1 MLKYNKLFVDTLVV
15 GNTENC
21 NATDYNGKRKPCN
34 HCLRGNMRKNKIS
47 QSMMNKIVDTFD
59 NIFCVTFGAGEIT
72 MHLDS
77 IRWFIEA
84 VQFSVKEKYV
94 GNFYIV
100 TNAKVYRPELERL
113 CDTLYNICGDNEIS
127 GLAVSDDRFHM
138 SMHKSYNKFCQNR
151 DRYMYG
157 SETYK
162 EYKYDLFKELMKP
175 YADPNGKKTK
185 EWDFSNAGIINMGK
199 AKENGLGVRDLK
211 PYKPLIDFDEDT
223 GEVRLYDGEIFVRY
237 NGDIFC
243 SCNLS
248 YDEMD
253 KGIKS
258 PFYLGSIHN
267 MQAIINKLWEE
278 QGGENV

>member
-1 MLKYNKLFVDTLVV
+1 MLEYTKLSVDTLII
-15 GNTENC
+15 GNTEKC
-21 NATDYNGKRKPCN
+21 NMKCR
-34 HCLRGNMRKNKIS
+34 HCLRGNARNNNID
-47 QSMMNKIVDTFD
+47 QLMMNKIVDTFD

-84 VQFSVKEKYV
+84 VQFSVKEKYI

-100 TNAKVYRPELERL
+100 TNAKVYRKELERL
-113 CDTLYNICGDNEIS
+113 CDVLYNMCGDNEIS
-127 GLAVSDDRFHM
+127 GLAVSDDQFHREWHR
-138 SMHKSYNKFCQNR
+138 SHYTFLKNF
-151 DRYMYG
+151 DRYMWGKDYYDEYG
-157 SETYK
+157 
-162 EYKYDLFKELMKP
+162 KYDDMVEECMKP
-175 YADPNGKKTK
+175 YADPNGKKVK
-185 EWDFSNAGIINMGK
+185 EWDYSNAGIINMGR
-199 AKENGLGVRDLK
+199 AIENGLGVRDLK
-211 PYKPLIDFDEDT
+211 PYKPTVEFDEDT
-223 GEVRLYDGEIFVRY
+223 GEVKLYDGEVFVRY

-267 MQAIINKLWEE
+267 MQAIVDKLWEE
-278 QGGENV
+278 QGGENGWN